1 MSSTGYPAHIGM
13 DTGDLLW
20 ALDVVLRNNPI
31 VGLDIVEFS
40 AAREARESTVLADA
54 MRAADLLMGAISRLT
69 S

>member
-1 MSSTGYPAHIGM
+1 M
-13 DTGDLLW
+13 DTADLIRV
-20 ALDVVLRNNPI
+20 LDVVLRNNPI

-40 AAREARESTVLADA
+40 AAREAREPAVLADA